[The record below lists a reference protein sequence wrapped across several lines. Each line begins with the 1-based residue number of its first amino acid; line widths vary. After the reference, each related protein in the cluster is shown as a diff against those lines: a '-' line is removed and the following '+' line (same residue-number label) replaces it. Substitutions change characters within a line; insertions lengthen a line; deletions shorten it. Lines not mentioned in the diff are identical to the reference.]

1 MSDFR
6 GDIMVEQKI
15 SPDLFAH
22 LLGLQRI
29 NLGAMIFVIGQT
41 MARSRSFLTQ
51 SIPSHTSASAIALC
65 SVHLPIPSPGSAPS

>member
-22 LLGLQRI
+22 LLGHQRI
-29 NLGAMIFVIGQT
+29 NLGAMIFVIGGRRRQ
-41 MARSRSFLTQ
+41 RSLR
-51 SIPSHTSASAIALC
+51 
-65 SVHLPIPSPGSAPS
+65 